1 MARELAQSKR
11 KRSSEGASTSSDAVE
26 LKRTEKFRR
35 VRRGERC
42 GHCATCTN
50 PKSKK
55 ACLTIRAKWE
65 REVSLTP
72 PPMPL
77 DSLEGD
83 KSDLKNVL
91 PTRSPSVS
99 IRLTPF
105 SLSQPFADKKVEI
118 EEEEEAAQNTARDNA
133 QKLLQASKNGDDK
146 ALRVTDNFG
155 LASIEQTDKLLKS
168 LKKNQDVLAHVFL
181 LTKMISRSDLKV
193 MEKLMHSEGFLCTL
207 SQILSKALDDKY
219 ILKAKSILS
228 LLLKLPF
235 SMDKVIKKEVAEVLA
250 SLSKG
255 KKHEEEDLANLSKRV
270 YSTWKGKA
278 RADSQKKEDDGS
290 KLSKAPLAG
299 PAPDSPKGDAN
310 SDSQDVTAI
319 DEKKEKVAKEAAMP
333 VKAHEPPPKPTGE
346 VKPVTTVAMQG
357 RGRSPVSEP
366 PATSGKVDGEPVKK
380 RTKRKMRVSW
390 KPDDYLCTFYEIPS
404 REMNKRAAKKF
415 KAMEKEHKKEERS
428 EGAVLH
434 TALAQKREE
443 EREKMQAW
451 KARISWM
458 NPRKLTEA
466 SMKLRSGEINSKE
479 LQRLQERNAQRS
491 NTSKAK
497 YGSSPKEPE
506 KALSPALANQLK
518 NLLGSKDLLRNINN
532 IAMQGG
538 APSLQV
544 QRTSQQRMHPMPVHQ
559 PLGMRAGPPAVV
571 GPQVQSSIQQLRTT
585 APTLRPSAPQGAG
598 PYTPSSQGMNMI
610 PSWPPPRSSG
620 MVPFQGQHLAGPQ
633 PIVSAPM
640 QGQQQQYPYPILQ
653 PQAQGSLF
661 PGQTR
666 WGPPYSNVNQQRD
679 SAVTGHQNRYQ
690 HQQRK
695 M

>member
-65 REVSLTP
+65 RE
-72 PPMPL
+72 
-77 DSLEGD
+77 
-83 KSDLKNVL
+83 
-91 PTRSPSVS
+91 
-99 IRLTPF
+99 
-105 SLSQPFADKKVEI
+105 VEI

-270 YSTWKGKA
+270 FSTWKGKA

-346 VKPVTTVAMQG
+346 VKTVTTVAMQG

-366 PATSGKVDGEPVKK
+366 PATSGKVDGKVDGEPVKK

-434 TALAQKREE
+434 TALAQKRVE

>member
-65 REVSLTP
+65 RE
-72 PPMPL
+72 
-77 DSLEGD
+77 
-83 KSDLKNVL
+83 
-91 PTRSPSVS
+91 
-99 IRLTPF
+99 
-105 SLSQPFADKKVEI
+105 VEI

-250 SLSKG
+250 SLSNG

-270 YSTWKGKA
+270 FSTWKGKA

-346 VKPVTTVAMQG
+346 VKTVTTVAMQG

-366 PATSGKVDGEPVKK
+366 PATSGKVDGKVDGEPVKK

-434 TALAQKREE
+434 TALAQKRVE